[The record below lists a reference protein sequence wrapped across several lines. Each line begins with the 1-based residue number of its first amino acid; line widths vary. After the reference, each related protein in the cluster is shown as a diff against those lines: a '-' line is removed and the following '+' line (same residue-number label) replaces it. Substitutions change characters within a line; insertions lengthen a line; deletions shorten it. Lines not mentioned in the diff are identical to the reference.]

1 MKTAAIFSLIVSII
15 YILFQSLQPSFYLHL
30 FPDVFAFQ
38 ARALYFWNY
47 LTLNGLGYNEYQP
60 GAIIFFITLSPV
72 FALGTSIEVF
82 KWALFSAN
90 IVFLFLIAILLI
102 KMRRTEGVFLISL
115 FLILLG
121 PILFFRF
128 DLLVIL
134 LTIFTFYLWQQDK
147 RIFAMIVLG
156 IGVITKVYPILFLP
170 YLLFQNFRQRKF
182 LNSLNLLLAFSA
194 GLLAFIILYTYIFN
208 ISLSDTLV
216 SYNFHSNKSVS
227 TESFWASVIYFS
239 YVVSGNSLPGFES
252 AYGINA
258 IARSDVFPSIQFY
271 NYFWILPVGLLYL
284 LYFFKNKHWEDLDV
298 KFLSFLLLTFL
309 VFSKVVSNQYLAW
322 FLFMLPLIDLKTLLA
337 KKWVLNIF
345 IICIS
350 LIMHTYIYPLNYSEW
365 LSFLKMESHDLF
377 LFWTV
382 LVSNFLLMLLC
393 IRMGPDVY
401 KNNK

>member
-15 YILFQSLQPSFYLHL
+15 YILYQSLHPSFYMHL

-38 ARALYFWNY
+38 ARSLYFWNHG
-47 LTLNGLGYNEYQP
+47 TLNDLGYNEYQP
-60 GAIIFFITLSPV
+60 GAIVFFILLSPV
-72 FALGTSIEVF
+72 FALGTHIEVF
-82 KWALFSAN
+82 KWALFGAN
-90 IVFLFLIAILLI
+90 ILFLFLIAVLMI
-102 KMRRTEGVFLISL
+102 KMKRTEGIFLISL

-134 LTIFTFYLWQQDK
+134 LTVFAFYLWQQDK

-170 YLLFQNFRQRKF
+170 YLLFQNFRQHKF
-182 LNSLNLLLAFSA
+182 LHSLNLFLVFSASLLAFV
-194 GLLAFIILYTYIFN
+194 ILYTYVFN
-208 ISLSDTLV
+208 ISLSDTLI

-271 NYFWILPVGLLYL
+271 NYFWILPLGFFYL
-284 LYFFKNKHWEDLDV
+284 LYFFKNKHWENLDV

-322 FLFMLPLIDLKTLLA
+322 FIFMIPLLDLNTLLQ
-337 KKWVLNIF
+337 KKWILNIF
-345 IICIS
+345 IISIS
-350 LIMHTYIYPLNYSEW
+350 LIMHTYIYPLNYTEW
-365 LSFLKMESHDLF
+365 LNFLKMEGLDIF
-377 LFWTV
+377 LFWTI
-382 LVSNFLLMLLC
+382 LVSNFLLILLC
-393 IRMGPDVY
+393 IRMGIDVY
-401 KNNK
+401 KSSK